1 MARRVTGGEVFEQMT
16 VPIFRKRVAL
26 DQGAQKGF
34 SLTDDKTTETEVHIS
49 INK

>member
-1 MARRVTGGEVFEQMT
+1 MARWVTGGEVFEMT
-16 VPIFRKRVAL
+16 VPSFRKRVAL

-34 SLTDDKTTETEVHIS
+34 SRTDYKMTETEVHIS